1 MRAVGGMGQQIAA
14 ITPDLA
20 SAAAVVLVLVL
31 VLVINLLLLHG
42 LVRFPASLNVSSSSF
57 SSLLSGC

>member
-20 SAAAVVLVLVL
+20 SAAAVVLVL